1 VCPPTKDHGARAWRS
16 AKGFER
22 GEMKLNAL
30 SAVGLGILFFVLPAR
45 VAAETPGDAI
55 RQTVDRI
62 LTILKDP
69 QLKGENRKEERR
81 RKLREIIY
89 PRFDFTEM
97 ARRSLGSNW
106 RRQQPEQQQEFVKLF
121 TALLEDAY
129 LDTIESYN
137 GEKIQYVKER
147 QDGNYAEVDTK
158 IIDLAGR
165 EFSVD
170 YRLHKVDGEWKVYD
184 VVTENV
190 SLVNNYRSQFNR
202 VLTRSSFDELLARM
216 REKAFTAPKTK
227 SARS

>member
-1 VCPPTKDHGARAWRS
+1 
-16 AKGFER
+16 
-22 GEMKLNAL
+22 MKLKAL
-30 SAVGLGILFFVLPAR
+30 PAVGLGILLFVLPAR

-62 LTILKDP
+62 LAILKDP

-81 RKLREIIY
+81 RRLREVIY

-106 RRQQPEQQQEFVKLF
+106 RRLRPEQQKEFVKLF
-121 TALLEDAY
+121 TTLLEDAY
-129 LDTIESYN
+129 LDTIESYD
-137 GEKIQYVKER
+137 GEKVQYVKER

-158 IIDLAGR
+158 IIDRAGR

-170 YRLHKVDGEWKVYD
+170 YRLHTVGGEWKVYD
-184 VVTENV
+184 VVIENV